1 MNSEATQQRA
11 EEYFRSQ
18 KQTIYAQTDSLFA
31 KLMIM
36 QWLAGICAT
45 LILTPFTWVGDK
57 ASINPHVWL
66 AVFLGGLISAFPVYL
81 ANKHPGEPLTRHV
94 MAIAQMLTGAL
105 WIHLTGG
112 RIETHFHIFG
122 SLAFLAFYRDWR
134 VLLTASLVVALD
146 HFVRGLYWPQSVYGV
161 ITPELGRT
169 LEHIGWV
176 IFENLFLF
184 FSIQQSLKE
193 IQHVSLRRAQVEMI
207 NMDIENKVRQRTIEL
222 ATSEERFR
230 LLSTFAP
237 VGIFQTDAQGNNTYS
252 NQLWSQISGLS
263 MEETLGFGWTSCVHI
278 EDRER
283 TILSWKRAVQRH
295 EEFQYE
301 FRIIQSNG
309 ELRWVQVRARP
320 INGSPG
326 TVSGYVGTAEDITAR
341 KLTQDQLAKA
351 RDVALDSA
359 KLKSEFLAN
368 MSHEIRTPMNAVL
381 GMTSLL
387 LDTNLTVEQR
397 EFTNT
402 AYSSA
407 ESLLSLLNDILDFSK
422 IEAGKLSLEKED
434 FDLREIVEQS
444 LDVLA
449 ESAQTK
455 GVELTGLLLP
465 GTPVQLRGDA
475 SRLRQLLLNLVGN
488 AIKFTEEGEV
498 TVRVAVLEYPAGK
511 SDKIALRF
519 EVKDTGIGIPTEAQ
533 SRLFQAFIQVDGST
547 TRKYG
552 GTGLGLAIS
561 KRLVDLMEGDIGVY
575 STPGEGSTFWF
586 NVKLDQPMGPL
597 SLAQL
602 KPANLQ
608 NTHILVVDD
617 NVTNSLMLHYQLSAL
632 GMRDEHAP
640 NSEDALNLLRKRAS
654 EGDLFHIVILDL
666 QMPGVDGLALAQ
678 SIQSDPAISSVRKI
692 MLTSLGY
699 RLDAQTMREAGI
711 SECLLK
717 PIKQLRLIESLVRV
731 LEGLPPAAPITVSS
745 PQTVEI
751 SSNEDRESRPRI
763 LLAEDNRV
771 NQRVILLQLKK
782 LGHQAD
788 LVTNGAEAVSASEN
802 PHYEIVLMDCQMPIM
817 EGYEATRRI
826 REREQASSEQQRKL
840 HIIALTANA
849 MAGDREKCLA
859 AGMDD
864 YLSKPLRID
873 DLAIAIDRGFNK

>member
-1 MNSEATQQRA
+1 MNSELTMQRA

-31 KLMIM
+31 KLMVM

-45 LILTPFTWVGDK
+45 LILTPFTWVGDN

-66 AVFLGGLISAFPVYL
+66 AIFLGGVISAYPVYL
-81 ANKHPGEPLTRHV
+81 ARKSPGQPVTRHV
-94 MAIAQMLTGAL
+94 MAVAQMLTGSL

-134 VLLTASLVVALD
+134 VLITASIVVSLD

-161 ITPELGRT
+161 VTPELGRT
-169 LEHIGWV
+169 LEHMGWV

-184 FSIQQSLKE
+184 FSIRQSLQE
-193 IQHVSLRRAQVEMI
+193 IQHVSLRRAQVESI
-207 NMDIENKVRQRTIEL
+207 NADIENKVRQRTVEL
-222 ATSEERFR
+222 AASEERFR
-230 LLSTFAP
+230 QLSTFAP
-237 VGIFQTDAQGNNTYS
+237 VGIFQTDAEGRNTYS

-263 MEETLGFGWTSCVHI
+263 SEETLGSGWTNCVHP
-278 EDRER
+278 EDLDR
-283 TILSWKRAVQRH
+283 TISSWKRAVQRQ

-301 FRIIQSNG
+301 FRIIQRSG
-309 ELRWVQVRARP
+309 ELRWVQIRARP
-320 INGSPG
+320 ISEGPSKL
-326 TVSGYVGTAEDITAR
+326 VGYVGTAEDITAR
-341 KLTQDQLAKA
+341 KLTQDELARA

-387 LDTNLTVEQR
+387 LDTDLTVEQR
-397 EFTNT
+397 EFTT
-402 AYSSA
+402 TTYSSA

-434 FDLREIVEQS
+434 FDLREIVEQT

-465 GTPVQLRGDA
+465 GIPVQLRGDA
-475 SRLRQLLLNLVGN
+475 SRLRQLLLNLIGN
-488 AIKFTEEGEV
+488 AIKFTETGEV
-498 TVRVAVLEYPAGK
+498 VVRVSLLEYPTGNA
-511 SDKIALRF
+511 DKIPLRF
-519 EVKDTGIGIPTEAQ
+519 EVRDTGIGIPSEAQ
-533 SRLFQAFIQVDGST
+533 SRLFQAFVQVDGST
-547 TRKYG
+547 TRRYG

-561 KRLVDLMEGDIGVY
+561 KRLVDLMEGEIGVY

-586 NVKLDQPMGPL
+586 NVKLDQPKEPV

-617 NVTNSLMLHYQLSAL
+617 NVTNSLMLHYQLAAL

-640 NSEDALNLLRKRAS
+640 NSEDALVLLRKRAS
-654 EGDLFHIVILDL
+654 EGDAFHIVILDL
-666 QMPGVDGLALAQ
+666 QMPDADGLSLAQ
-678 SIQSDPAISSVRKI
+678 SIHADPTISSVRKI
-692 MLTSLGY
+692 VLTSLGY
-699 RLDAQTMREAGI
+699 RLDTQTMRDAGI
-711 SECLLK
+711 AECLLK

-731 LEGLPPAAPITVSS
+731 LEGLPPPTPTPMPSH
-745 PQTVEI
+745 PTVE
-751 SSNEDRESRPRI
+751 SSSSEVADDRPRI

-782 LGHQAD
+782 LGHRAD
-788 LVTNGAEAVSASEN
+788 LVTNGAEAVSVSEN
-802 PHYEIVLMDCQMPIM
+802 PQYEIVLMDCQMPVM

-826 REREQASSEQQRKL
+826 REREQSSDLRKL

-849 MAGDREKCLA
+849 MSGDRDKCIA

-864 YLSKPLRID
+864 YLSKPLKID
-873 DLAIAIDRGFNK
+873 DLASALDRGFNK